1 MKRLTMIAASLLL
14 MSGVASAQQSKSDE
28 TVEFRP
34 HWSLGVQG
42 GVAHTRGE
50 QKFGELMSPAAQLS
64 ATYNFHHAMGVRFG
78 LGGWQGK
85 GGALTDNGYQGYAF
99 NYGQLSADYVLDLAN
114 LFGITLGSEIVIPGD
129 VEIPEGF
136 N

>member
-1 MKRLTMIAASLLL
+1 MKKMMKRLTMIAASLLM

-50 QKFGELMSPAAQLS
+50 QSFGDLISPAAQLS
-64 ATYNFHHAMGVRFG
+64 ATYNFHHAMGVRLG
-78 LGGWQGK
+78 LGG
-85 GGALTDNGYQGYAF
+85 
-99 NYGQLSADYVLDLAN
+99 
-114 LFGITLGSEIVIPGD
+114 
-129 VEIPEGF
+129 
-136 N
+136 